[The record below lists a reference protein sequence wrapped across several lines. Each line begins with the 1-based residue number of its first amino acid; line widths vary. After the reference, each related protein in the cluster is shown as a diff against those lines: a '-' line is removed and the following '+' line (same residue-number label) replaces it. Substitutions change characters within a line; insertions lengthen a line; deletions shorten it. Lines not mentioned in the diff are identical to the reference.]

1 LAETLPLR
9 HGAYVG
15 VGTDCTNPRNVELR
29 TYDGGGLGSSK
40 ANDCRSR
47 VLHQQGNVFEI
58 EQDCRQFGG
67 PKVEGSTER
76 STIRVDGPDRYTDMT
91 DGGNESFRLCSGLKP

>member
-1 LAETLPLR
+1 M
-9 HGAYVG
+9 
-15 VGTDCTNPRNVELR
+15 
-29 TYDGGGLGSSK
+29 
-40 ANDCRSR
+40 
-47 VLHQQGNVFEI
+47 FEI

-91 DGGNESFRLCSGLKP
+91 DGGNESFRLCPGLKP